1 MKFQKILLSASLALG
16 TVLSQNVDYT
26 YNTDAFK
33 YNFKCLEDNKG
44 ICKFLEKEL
53 LNAVNAMT
61 KIMKFEKPV
70 KFEAFV
76 DDLSKHR
83 IITSKEVVAAVL
95 DKQFVPLS
103 SRDTNIVSPYPNSKI
118 ISENISEENEDLFY
132 VVLNNFKSNENFLN
146 SLTDDFDSYIIME
159 IMEELQAIEL
169 LKCPFGCSIEYPD
182 EEFHRK
188 FYMVK
193 RKDLARMEATAQSV
207 TDFCKDKINIEK
219 THEIIHWEDTLISK
233 ESISKKVRR
242 SVKKVVKCLV
252 KGKDHNKEDEK
263 EKNNGFKRL
272 VALGDIH
279 GDHEHLISILRHAKL
294 IDEENNWIGTD
305 SILVQMGDIIDRG
318 SETLKAYNTL
328 LDLREQAKKKGGEVN
343 IILGNHEILALQG
356 NHLYTSLGDFN
367 SFGGVEA
374 LEEAFN
380 PDAKIGKFVRQ
391 EMNITMIIADSLF
404 VHGGITPEH
413 IPDGIEKLNQVTR
426 EILLDTPTVDELYEL
441 YLNNVSHPI
450 FANKIFD
457 TGSGPICSKTFS
469 NGDEREICS
478 QLEETLRLTNTKRM
492 IVGHTVQPYGKIRTK
507 CNNKFIAIDIGI
519 SRCIGGGY
527 YGYLEMLF
535 DKNEIWAR
543 YFKK

>member
-1 MKFQKILLSASLALG
+1 MKFQQVLLCATLALG
-16 TVLSQNVDYT
+16 SVLSKKIDYA
-26 YNTDAFK
+26 YNTGDLK
-33 YNFKCLEDNKG
+33 YNFNCLEDNRG
-44 ICKFLEKEL
+44 VCKFLEKEL
-53 LNAVNAMT
+53 HEATNAISRILDIET
-61 KIMKFEKPV
+61 PV

-76 DDLSKHR
+76 DDLSKYR
-83 IITSKEVVAAVL
+83 IDDSKEVIAAAL
-95 DKQFVPLS
+95 DKEFVPLS
-103 SRDTNIVSPYPNSKI
+103 TKDTNVISPYPNSKVI
-118 ISENISEENEDLFY
+118 LKNLKKDNDASFY
-132 VVLNNFKSNENFLN
+132 LVLNNFKSNESYLD
-146 SLTDDFDSYIIME
+146 SLRSDFDSSMVME
-159 IMEELQAIEL
+159 IFEELKSLNLVGYPYVGASVIIREEMLIENYMPKRRKLDKIKATAIDATNN
-169 LKCPFGCSIEYPD
+169 C
-182 EEFHRK
+182 
-188 FYMVK
+188 
-193 RKDLARMEATAQSV
+193 KDLVKGELSHTAV
-207 TDFCKDKINIEK
+207 
-219 THEIIHWEDTLISK
+219 HWEDTLISK

-242 SVKKVVKCLV
+242 ALKKIVKCRV
-252 KGKDHNKEDEK
+252 KDTVDKER
-263 EKNNGFKRL
+263 KNNIDRI
-272 VALGDIH
+272 VAVGDIH
-279 GDHEHLISILRHAKL
+279 GDYEHLISILEHAKL